1 MSNPDTSQSKSDAK
15 SEKGFTQVKHQLH
28 IQKESWQKQSPQN
41 GNTKP

>member
-1 MSNPDTSQSKSDAK
+1 MSNSDTSKSDAK

-28 IQKESWQKQSPQN
+28 IQKKSWQKQSPQN